1 MFFMTTL
8 LVSELLEGLQL
19 LEDCFILQNITL
31 FLFQI
36 IDDQMHQALDGIK
49 NIGSVNFKSTA
60 DSSLK
65 EFQDSLKLIKFN
77 EINQKVIK

>member
-1 MFFMTTL
+1 MFFMTSV
-8 LVSELLEGLQL
+8 LVSEMLEGLQL
-19 LEDCFILQNITL
+19 LEDCFILQNITV

-49 NIGSVNFKSTA
+49 NIGSVNFNSTA

-65 EFQDSLKLIKFN
+65 EFQDSLKLIKFS